1 MAWYEIPEI
10 EVRYLYDIDGN
21 VTGVL
26 IKGKHFEQLASKL
39 EDLHNVELFAQL
51 ESQSRPADE

>member
-26 IKGKHFEQLASKL
+26 IKGKHFEQLAAKL

-51 ESQSRPADE
+51 ESKSRAEDE